1 MKNILILSSITLLV
15 AAYQCAGQG
24 PLTPPGPPGSTM
36 HTLEEIYQ
44 RLEANQDAIEANQAT
59 LEANQEAIEARLEAI
74 EQQGASE
81 VPEGMVLIPA
91 GDFVMGD
98 TFGEGSS
105 DELPVHTV
113 TVSAFYMGETEV
125 TKTQWDAVHGWAVTN
140 GYAFENAGLG
150 KAGNHPVHTVNWN
163 DCVKWANAR
172 SEMEGLSPCYLAE
185 TTTGTVYRAGALAP
199 TVDRYASGYRLP
211 TEAEWEKAARGGAP
225 GTRFPWTGVNT
236 IQHTRANYEAD
247 TGSDAYDTSA
257 QDGYHPDYDDDP
269 EPYTSPVGTF
279 APNGYGLYD
288 MGGNVWEW
296 CEDVYVD
303 SYQGTPTDGSAQ
315 TSGGSGRVLRGGCW
329 YNSAWFV
336 RSTNRSRDHPSHSYH
351 YLGFRVC
358 LGRSR

>member
-1 MKNILILSSITLLV
+1 
-15 AAYQCAGQG
+15 
-24 PLTPPGPPGSTM
+24 M

-44 RLEANQDAIEANQAT
+44 RQATLETNQETIEANQAT
-59 LEANQEAIEARLEAI
+59 LEANQEAIEARLEAA
-74 EQQGASE
+74 GLGE
-81 VPEGMVLIPA
+81 VPAGMVLIPA

-105 DELPVHTV
+105 DELPVHSV

-150 KAGNHPVHTVNWN
+150 KAVNHPVHTVSWN

-172 SEMEGLSPCYLAE
+172 SEKEGLSPCYLAE
-185 TTTGTVYRAGALAP
+185 TTTGTVYRAGDLVP

-236 IQHTRANYEAD
+236 IQHTRANYWAS
-247 TGSDAYDTSA
+247 TGSYEYDTSA
-257 QDGYHPDYDDDP
+257 QDGYHPDYDDAP

-288 MGGNVWEW
+288 MAGNVWEW

-303 SYQGTPTDGSAQ
+303 SYEGTPTDGSAQ
-315 TSGGSGRVLRGGCW
+315 TSGGSNRVRRGGGW
-329 YNSAWFV
+329 DDSARNV
-336 RSTNRSRDHPSHSYH
+336 RSSIRFRDRPSSSYLN
-351 YLGFRVC
+351 LGFRVC
-358 LGRSR
+358 LGRIR

>member
-1 MKNILILSSITLLV
+1 MNDSSNSHEIAPRQRTDVARLNSSIAIVSKLL
-15 AAYQCAGQG
+15 A
-24 PLTPPGPPGSTM
+24 PSDPSKTS
-36 HTLEEIYQ
+36 
-44 RLEANQDAIEANQAT
+44 EA
-59 LEANQEAIEARLEAI
+59 LQEAIEARLEAA
-74 EQQGASE
+74 GLAE
-81 VPEGMVLIPA
+81 VPAGMVLIPA

-98 TFGEGSS
+98 TFGEGYSV
-105 DELPVHTV
+105 ELPLHTV

-140 GYAFENAGLG
+140 GYAFENTGSG
-150 KAGNHPVHTVNWN
+150 KAGNHPVHTVNWY

-236 IQHTRANYEAD
+236 IQHTRANYWAD
-247 TGSDAYDTSA
+247 AGGYEYDTSA
-257 QDGYHPDYDDDP
+257 QDGFHPDYDDDP

-303 SYQGTPTDGSAQ
+303 SYEGAPTDGSAQ
-315 TSGGSGRVLRGGCW
+315 TSGGSKRVHRGGGW
-329 YNSAWFV
+329 KSSARNV
-336 RSTNRSRDHPSHSYH
+336 RSAGRLGHLPSSPYRN
-351 YLGFRVC
+351 LGFRVC

>member
-1 MKNILILSSITLLV
+1 
-15 AAYQCAGQG
+15 
-24 PLTPPGPPGSTM
+24 M

-44 RLEANQDAIEANQAT
+44 RQAT
-59 LEANQEAIEARLEAI
+59 LEANQEAIEATLEANQDAIEARLEAI
-74 EQQGASE
+74 EQQAVSQ

-98 TFGEGSS
+98 TFGEGDS
-105 DELPVHTV
+105 DELPVHSV

-150 KAGNHPVHTVNWN
+150 KAGNHPVHTVSWY

-172 SEMEGLSPCYLAE
+172 SEKEGLTACYTVGGE
-185 TTTGTVYRAGALAP
+185 VYRTNAVAP
-199 TVDRYASGYRLP
+199 EVDRQANGYRLP
-211 TEAEWEKAARGGAP
+211 TEAEWEKAARGGAANR
-225 GTRFPWTGVNT
+225 RFPWSDTST
-236 IQHTRANYEAD
+236 IQHTRANYYAA
-247 TGSDAYDTSA
+247 TGSYAYDTSA

-269 EPYTSPVGTF
+269 WPYTSPVGTF

-288 MGGNVWEW
+288 MAGNVWEW

-303 SYQGTPTDGSAQ
+303 SYEGTPTDGSAQ
-315 TSGGSGRVLRGGCW
+315 TSGGSYRVARGGGW
-329 YNSAWFV
+329 GNSAGYV
-336 RSTNRSRDHPSHSYH
+336 RSADRVRYHPSSTGP

>member
-1 MKNILILSSITLLV
+1 
-15 AAYQCAGQG
+15 
-24 PLTPPGPPGSTM
+24 M

-44 RLEANQDAIEANQAT
+44 KQAT

-74 EQQGASE
+74 EQQGASQ

-105 DELPVHTV
+105 DELPVHSV

-140 GYAFENAGLG
+140 GYAFENTGSG
-150 KAGNHPVHTVNWN
+150 KAGNHPVHTVNWY

-236 IQHTRANYEAD
+236 IQHTRANYWAD
-247 TGSDAYDTSA
+247 TGSSAYDTSA
-257 QDGYHPDYDDDP
+257 QDGTHPDYDDDP

-288 MGGNVWEW
+288 MAGNVWEW

-303 SYQGTPTDGSAQ
+303 SYEGTPTDGSAQ
-315 TSGGSGRVLRGGCW
+315 TSGGTKRVHRGGGW
-329 YNSAWFV
+329 KSSARNV
-336 RSTNRSRDHPSHSYH
+336 RSAARLGHLPSSPYRN
-351 YLGFRVC
+351 LGFRVC